1 MNKFS
6 LSLNANITTKTYSV
20 SANPEY
26 KLPDGF
32 LVDIVTM
39 PDTFEAYV
47 YHKDYGTK
55 NLIFEISKDDID
67 YDSFVSMVNDN
78 ISFSIDIY
86 TEDIM
91 N

>member
-6 LSLNANITTKTYSV
+6 LSLDANITTKTYSV

-32 LVDIVTM
+32 MVDIVTLS
-39 PDTFEAYV
+39 DTFEAYI

-55 NLIFEISKDDID
+55 NLMFEISKDGID
-67 YDSFVSMVNDN
+67 YDSFVSMVNN
-78 ISFSIDIY
+78 NMSFSINNY
-86 TEDIM
+86 TENIID
-91 N
+91 